1 MLDMQTRAAP
11 AAAQDFASRAQAALD
26 SGRLADISDQ
36 ELARVMTIATQ
47 LYAAKSEQGGV
58 SFYPVSTEISAT
70 QVVTT
75 VSGMLHAANLNL
87 FDVAMWYRRP
97 GFGEIA
103 EGVRA

>member
-1 MLDMQTRAAP
+1 MMDLDTETK
-11 AAAQDFASRAQAALD
+11 DFASRAQAALEA
-26 SGRLADISDQ
+26 GRLTDISDE
-36 ELARVMTIATQ
+36 ELARVMTIATR

-58 SFYPVSTEISAT
+58 SFYPISTEVSAT

-97 GFGEIA
+97 GFGEIN
-103 EGVRA
+103 EGARA